1 MVGMRRISLLIFA
14 LAFSQPACIVAGGYS
29 SDEGFYLWPGSLISI
44 VIVIA
49 VLLFLRRRRR

>member
-1 MVGMRRISLLIFA
+1 MQRISLLIFA
-14 LAFSQPACIVAGGYS
+14 LVISQPACIVAGGYS
-29 SDEGFYLWPGSLISI
+29 NDGGFYLWPGSLISI

>member
-1 MVGMRRISLLIFA
+1 MRRRFLLIIA
-14 LAFSQPACIVAGGYS
+14 LALSQPGCIVAGGYS
-29 SDEGFYLWPGSLISI
+29 SDEGFYLGPGSLISI

>member
-1 MVGMRRISLLIFA
+1 MRQILLLIFA
-14 LAFSQPACIVAGGYS
+14 LVLSQPACIVAGGYS
-29 SDEGFYLWPGSLISI
+29 DDRGFYLWPGSLISI